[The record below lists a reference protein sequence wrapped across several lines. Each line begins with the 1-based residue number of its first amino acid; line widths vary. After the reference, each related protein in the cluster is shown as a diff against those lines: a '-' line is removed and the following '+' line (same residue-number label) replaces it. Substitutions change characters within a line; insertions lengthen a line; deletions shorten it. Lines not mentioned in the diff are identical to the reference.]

1 MFDAAIEAFLQ
12 VGNVAQLTIT
22 LASATALFE
31 RIDRLDAAATL
42 HDAVARL
49 PGSAHHVPDLPELAV
64 RLEERLGAEAFRAH
78 SAQGAG
84 MGLGDAARFARLEI
98 QRARDELR
106 VLTLSRAARPGGLSA
121 REVEVLRLAA
131 EGLTTREIA
140 HEADDLGE
148 DGGPTHPESLHEDRR
163 EQPCGCDAPIFV

>member
-64 RLEERLGAEAFRAH
+64 RLEVTRCRGVPAHTVPRAPGWAWAMRRC
-78 SAQGAG
+78 SPDSRSS
-84 MGLGDAARFARLEI
+84 GLVTSCAY
-98 QRARDELR
+98 
-106 VLTLSRAARPGGLSA
+106 
-121 REVEVLRLAA
+121 
-131 EGLTTREIA
+131 
-140 HEADDLGE
+140 
-148 DGGPTHPESLHEDRR
+148 
-163 EQPCGCDAPIFV
+163 